1 MKLVFQTI
9 SSMLFGLVFFGVAL
23 FLPAWTFD
31 YWQAWVF
38 IAVFIAASIIP
49 SFYLAVRSPAA
60 LQRRLKAGPAAETR
74 PAQRIIISA
83 IILSVVATL
92 VLSAFDHRF
101 GWSSVPV
108 SVTVLGN
115 VLVFLGLSLAQL
127 VIVQNNYAA
136 ANVRVEADQPLVST
150 GLYGVVRHPMYTGT
164 AIMMVG
170 TPLALDSLWGL
181 LCVVASAPV
190 IVARIRDEEQMLT
203 EELAGY
209 AEYKTKVRHRLVPYL
224 W

>member
-1 MKLVFQTI
+1 MKLTLQTI
-9 SSMLFGLVFFGVAL
+9 ASMLFGVVFFGVAL

-60 LQRRLKAGPAAETR
+60 LQRRLKAGPTAETR
-74 PAQRIIISA
+74 PAQRIIVSA
-83 IILSVVATL
+83 IVLSVIATL

-108 SVTVLGN
+108 SITVLGN
-115 VLVFLGLSLAQL
+115 VLVFLGLSFAQL

-164 AIMMVG
+164 AIMMLG

-209 AEYKTKVRHRLVPYL
+209 TEYKNKVRYRLVPYL

>member
-1 MKLVFQTI
+1 MKLIAQTI
-9 SSMLFGLVFFGVAL
+9 LGLGFFVAVLFW
-23 FLPAWTFD
+23 PAGTFD

-38 IAVFIAASIIP
+38 LAVFIATTIVPSI
-49 SFYLAVRSPAA
+49 YLAVRHPEA
-60 LQRRLKAGPAAETR
+60 LARRMKVGPTAETR
-74 PAQRIIISA
+74 PAQRIIVSA
-83 IILSVVATL
+83 IILSVIATL

-164 AIMMVG
+164 AIMMLG

-209 AEYKTKVRHRLVPYL
+209 TEYKNKVRYRLVPYL